1 MIELIFWLM
10 GFIIVLIYGVLLL
23 ANKTEEWENKD
34 VG

>member
-23 ANKTEEWENKD
+23 ANKIEEWENRNAE
-34 VG
+34 